1 MRIGD
6 EVQEVRPLEAD
17 SLVEPFDGHVALS
30 RNATEL
36 SLCAE
41 GIVATFVRYRAASAT
56 VRWER
61 TPYSI
66 DELCRGLR
74 NVCRKAAFSQLVEV
88 HKTRGQIV
96 LVRKPPRAA
105 ERKS

>member
-1 MRIGD
+1 MQVGN
-6 EVQEVRPLEAD
+6 EVPEVTPLDPEF
-17 SLVEPFDGHVALS
+17 LIEPFDGHVALS

-74 NVCRKAAFSQLVEV
+74 NVCRKAAFSRLVEV

-105 ERKS
+105 ERNA

>member
-1 MRIGD
+1 M
-6 EVQEVRPLEAD
+6 EAD
-17 SLVEPFDGHVALS
+17 SIIEPYEGHATVS

-41 GIVATFVRYRAASAT
+41 GIVSTFVCYGAVKAA

-74 NVCRKAAFSQLVEV
+74 NVCRKVAFRDLCEV
-88 HKTRGQIV
+88 HKGRGQLV
-96 LVRKPPRAA
+96 LVRKRPRAA
-105 ERKS
+105 ERN